1 MAGKLRRADMDRLP
15 HAGGAPRLG
24 LCVGHVGKI
33 VAIGL
38 NCVWL
43 ARKGGREI
51 PAQPHLF
58 MKAKSSPSGPID
70 PTVSPKGPV
79 HNDREVDLAVMT
91 GKAARYIDD
100 ARATDHPAGY
110 AFSNDASEK
119 HCHLDRGRQ
128 GQDASHE
135 SFCPLDRQL
144 VAGDE
149 IDNVHNLDI
158 RLEMNVNRCP
168 NGSASDAVCTAAHSK
183 AYADPFITLDPDDA
197 TITGTPADAGNG
209 MPPGRKFPQAGRAV
223 DLGVQGHNSI
233 GRKG

>member
-1 MAGKLRRADMDRLP
+1 MDRLP
-15 HAGGAPRLG
+15 HAGEAPRLG
-24 LCVGHVGKI
+24 LRVGHVGKI

-51 PAQPHLF
+51 PAEPYSF
-58 MKAKSSPSGPID
+58 MKAKSSPSRPID
-70 PTVSPKGPV
+70 PTVSPKGPG
-79 HNDREVDLAVMT
+79 HNDQEVDLAATT
-91 GKAARYIDD
+91 GKDARCIDD
-100 ARATDHPAGY
+100 ALAADRPAGY

-119 HCHLDRGRQ
+119 HCHLDRGRRAK
-128 GQDASHE
+128 DASHE
-135 SFCPLDRQL
+135 SFGPLDRQL

-149 IDNVHNLDI
+149 IDDVHNLDI
-158 RLEMNVNRCP
+158 PLEIYFNRCR

-183 AYADPFITLDPDDA
+183 AYADPFVTLGPDDA

-223 DLGVQGHNSI
+223 DLGAQGHNSVD
-233 GRKG
+233 RKG